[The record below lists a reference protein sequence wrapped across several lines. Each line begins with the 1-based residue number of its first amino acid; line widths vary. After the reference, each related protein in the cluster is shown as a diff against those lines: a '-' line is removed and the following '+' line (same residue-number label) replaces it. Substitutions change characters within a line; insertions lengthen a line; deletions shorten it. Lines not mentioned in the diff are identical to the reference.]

1 VPNFIHNLLIFVVGF
16 IASAINAI
24 AFGGSLISFPTLIWL
39 GLPPIVANATN
50 TAGVWPGSL
59 GAVWG
64 YRREIAHTAPR
75 MYWLIVPS
83 IAGALVG
90 AGLLRMTSPDLFDR
104 LVPLLILFA
113 TLLFAA
119 QERRRNPKS
128 QIPSSKSQPTFKSR
142 LSVGSW
148 VPRWDLGFGSWDLG
162 FASAMIIQFLVS
174 VYGGYFGAGMGILM
188 LVALSILGHDDI
200 HQMNG
205 LKNLLGVFINAVAA
219 GYFLLAGMVR
229 ASDGIVMACGATL
242 GGVAAAGLA
251 RRMGRKAVRRAVI
264 VVGFAMTL
272 ALFLRL

>member
-1 VPNFIHNLLIFVVGF
+1 MIGDVIHNILIFVVGF
-16 IASAINAI
+16 IASAINAF

-90 AGLLRMTSPDLFDR
+90 AALLRMTSPALFDR

-113 TLLFAA
+113 TVLFAF

-128 QIPSSKSQPTFKSR
+128 QIPSSKSQPMFKSR

-174 VYGGYFGAGMGILM
+174 IYGGYFGAGMGILM
-188 LVALSILGHDDI
+188 LVALAILGHEDI

-229 ASDGIVMACGATL
+229 ASDA
-242 GGVAAAGLA
+242 
-251 RRMGRKAVRRAVI
+251 
-264 VVGFAMTL
+264 
-272 ALFLRL
+272 